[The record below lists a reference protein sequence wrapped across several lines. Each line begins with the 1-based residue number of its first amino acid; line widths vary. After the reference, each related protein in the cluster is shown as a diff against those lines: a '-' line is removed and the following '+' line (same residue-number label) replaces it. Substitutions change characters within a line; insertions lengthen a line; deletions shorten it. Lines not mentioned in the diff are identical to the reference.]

1 MKLVLTPFKFPSGKN
16 ISCYECFNGSIDL
29 EVTGGVGPYSYSW
42 ADDITTQDRSGL
54 GAMQYDVQV
63 TDANT
68 DPNAHYIGTS
78 DNADV
83 VIKANG
89 QEALRVKANGEI
101 GLFGNSTE
109 EGPLLRLVD

>member
-1 MKLVLTPFKFPSGKN
+1 LKEPDPIKLVLTPFKFPSGKN

-68 DPNAHYIGTS
+68 CSEKNA
-78 DNADV
+78 V
-83 VIKANG
+83 KLEQPEKA
-89 QEALRVKANGEI
+89 
-101 GLFGNSTE
+101 T
-109 EGPLLRLVD
+109 

>member
-68 DPNAHYIGTS
+68 CSEKNAVKLEQPEKATWAWAAMRIPTPMRTTS
-78 DNADV
+78 APA
-83 VIKANG
+83 I
-89 QEALRVKANGEI
+89 
-101 GLFGNSTE
+101 T
-109 EGPLLRLVD
+109 PMW